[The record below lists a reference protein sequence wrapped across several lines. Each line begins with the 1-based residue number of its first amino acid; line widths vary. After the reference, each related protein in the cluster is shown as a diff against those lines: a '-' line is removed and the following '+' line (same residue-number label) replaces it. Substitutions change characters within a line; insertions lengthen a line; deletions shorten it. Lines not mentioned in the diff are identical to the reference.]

1 MLMFSGDIR
10 VEKSK
15 IFKDIEEIDWLE
27 EGEMIVLEL
36 ERKREVFKYDL
47 ESLGI

>member
-1 MLMFSGDIR
+1 MGDIR